1 MGEGQRG
8 GWQWADVPVLEP
20 HVAGLLVGGVLHA
33 RVPVSATANQR
44 LARAVG
50 WPLIGIGLLL
60 IGWAVQTIGDPDGRH
75 PTGLATTGPYAF
87 SRNPMY
93 GGWTA
98 LYLGLALV
106 LNTVWLFVV
115 FPGAVATSHRVVRLE
130 ERALE
135 HEFGDEYHAYRRE
148 VRRYL

>member
-1 MGEGQRG
+1 MT
-8 GWQWADVPVLEP
+8 D
-20 HVAGLLVGGVLHA
+20 
-33 RVPVSATANQR
+33 QR

-60 IGWAVQTIGDPDGRH
+60 IGWAVRTIEDPDGHH

-87 SRNPMY
+87 TRNPMY
-93 GGWTA
+93 VGWTA
-98 LYLGLALV
+98 LYLGLASV
-106 LNTVWLFVV
+106 LNTAWLFVM
-115 FPGAVATSHRVVRLE
+115 FPGVIATCHRVVRRE

-135 HEFGDEYHAYRRE
+135 HEFGDEYRAYRRE